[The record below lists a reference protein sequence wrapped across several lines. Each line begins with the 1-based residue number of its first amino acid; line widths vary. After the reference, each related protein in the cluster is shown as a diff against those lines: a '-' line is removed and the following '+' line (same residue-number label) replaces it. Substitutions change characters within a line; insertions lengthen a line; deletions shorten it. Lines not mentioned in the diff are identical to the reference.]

1 MTREFSHPLARTA
14 RVWIAQKQDGSEQR
28 VLVIVTTMELD
39 PENQRYKKRLVEKLS
54 RAAKEYLAR
63 SSVASAFVI
72 VNPMR
77 QWHRR

>member
-1 MTREFSHPLARTA
+1 LTREFSHPLARAA
-14 RVWIAQKQDGSEQR
+14 RVWIAQRQDGSEQR

-39 PENQRYKKRLVEKLS
+39 PENQRYKKKLVEKLS
-54 RAAKEYLAR
+54 RAAEEYLAR

-77 QWHRR
+77 QWHR